1 MKTNEYIITSY
12 MPASDIISWDVLK
25 VLSDEEIWHMLYKL
39 GGRSEY
45 WVCLHD
51 NPKDSRDIMMTLT
64 TVARCHFGGR
74 TSDAVE
80 AFRYG
85 LQDAGMDLAD
95 KLHSLL
101 SIPDLDDR
109 HVAMDQYISAVDVYR
124 RLNFLAGLTVGTNNY
139 ARLSATGPSPP
150 NSE

>member
-1 MKTNEYIITSY
+1 MKSNEYIITSY
-12 MPASDIISWDVLK
+12 MTASDTISWDILK
-25 VLSDEEIWHMLYKL
+25 VLSDEEIRHALHKL

-51 NPKDSRDIMMTLT
+51 NPKDSCDIMMTLN

-85 LQDAGMDLAD
+85 LQDAGLDLGD
-95 KLHSLL
+95 KIHSLL

-124 RLNFLAGLTVGTNNY
+124 RLTFLAGLTVGTNNY

-150 NSE
+150 DSE